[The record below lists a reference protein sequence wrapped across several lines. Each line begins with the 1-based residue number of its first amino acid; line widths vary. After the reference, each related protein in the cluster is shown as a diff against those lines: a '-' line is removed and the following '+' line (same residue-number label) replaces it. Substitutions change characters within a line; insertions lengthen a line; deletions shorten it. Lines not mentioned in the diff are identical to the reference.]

1 MIIKQNSIVPFAN
14 VAQSV
19 EQLIRNQQVM
29 GSSPIISS
37 KLRFVRSF
45 FVLQKPNLKN
55 EKRA

>member
-45 FVLQKPNLKN
+45 FVL
-55 EKRA
+55 